1 MSNIDNTTKY
11 NTEAKILI
19 KAFSIIMQLPENDV
33 CFIIDK
39 NILATKFINLENALK
54 RTSDLENIKTLISIT
69 LHRKYDD
76 LSLLNYNDVKY
87 IKETYGIKIN
97 ITKSKLDINE
107 HFVFDLGIEYLNY
120 IFPPNT
126 PFVKPIHKFAKIG
139 INNHYHFL
147 MQQDE
152 IYKYLQLY
160 HSIYKRPIEITDL
173 YLLDLFEE
181 LREVKKENKLS
192 DIIKKMITENTI
204 LHSAQKDHSEIQG
217 HI

>member
-107 HFVFDLGIEYLNY
+107 
-120 IFPPNT
+120 